1 MFKLCAKVD
10 ISGDRS
16 WSLDFVTAVEITRD
30 TEKLTSEAKIT
41 LPKKMK
47 WDGSA
52 EIPVRRGDS
61 VRISLGYDD
70 SSARRSASAEN
81 LQLAFVGYVRDVG
94 FKTPIVITCEDDMFR
109 LKQMPAVKKA
119 YRSVTLETLLKD
131 QGINYRLN
139 IMGEQ
144 SLGAYRVTA
153 DTVASLL
160 GKLSEHGVRSF
171 FRYENGEPV
180 LYCGVLFERDSTP
193 SQVFKT
199 GLNIIS
205 DQSLRQQKAE
215 NIRLRVKAVSL
226 MPDNKKIKV
235 EIGDADGEHRT
246 LHTYNKSESELKAW
260 AQQEIKRLKR
270 DGLSGSFTTFGAS
283 LVDCLDAIG
292 LIIDG
297 KKAGVYQVKKN
308 VIKYG
313 DNGYRQEITLG
324 LRVGD

>member
-1 MFKLCAKVD
+1 MFRLCAKVE
-10 ISGDRS
+10 IKGDRS

-30 TEKLTSEAKIT
+30 TEKLTAEAKIT

-47 WDGSA
+47 WDGAA

-70 SSARRSASAEN
+70 N
-81 LQLAFVGYVRDVG
+81 LQLAFVGWVRDVG
-94 FKTPIVITCEDDMFR
+94 FKTPVVITCEDDMFK

-131 QGINYRLN
+131 QGITHRLN

-160 GKLSEHGVRSF
+160 GKLSEQGVRSF
-171 FRYENGEPV
+171 FRYEDGEPV

-193 SQVFKT
+193 AQVFKT

-205 DQSLRQQKAE
+205 DQSLQQQKAE
-215 NIRLRVKAVSL
+215 NMRLRVKAVSL
-226 MPDNKKIKV
+226 MPNNKKSRLRSATATANTAPCTPTTKP
-235 EIGDADGEHRT
+235 
-246 LHTYNKSESELKAW
+246 KA
-260 AQQEIKRLKR
+260 
-270 DGLSGSFTTFGAS
+270 S
-283 LVDCLDAIG
+283 
-292 LIIDG
+292 
-297 KKAGVYQVKKN
+297 
-308 VIKYG
+308 
-313 DNGYRQEITLG
+313 
-324 LRVGD
+324 

>member
-1 MFKLCAKVD
+1 MFRLCAKVE
-10 ISGDRS
+10 IKGDRS

-30 TEKLTSEAKIT
+30 TEKLTAEAKIT

-52 EIPVRRGDS
+52 EIPVHRGDS

-70 SSARRSASAEN
+70 N
-81 LQLAFVGYVRDVG
+81 LQLAFVGWVRDVG
-94 FKTPIVITCEDDMFR
+94 FKTPVVITCEDDMFK

-131 QGINYRLN
+131 QGITHRLN

-160 GKLSEHGVRSF
+160 GKLSEQGVRSF
-171 FRYENGEPV
+171 FRYEDSEPV

-193 SQVFKT
+193 AQVFKT

-205 DQSLRQQKAE
+205 DQSLQQQKAE
-215 NIRLRVKAVSL
+215 NMRLRVKAVSL
-226 MPDNKKIKV
+226 MPNNKKIKV
-235 EIGDADGEHRT
+235 EVGDSDGEHRT
-246 LHTYNKSESELKAW
+246 LHTYNKTESELKAW

-270 DGLSGSFTTFGAS
+270 DGLTGSFTTFGYK
-283 LVDCLDAIG
+283 LVDPLDAIG

-297 KKAGVYQVKKN
+297 TKMGVYQVKKV

-313 DNGYRQEITLG
+313 DGGFRQEITLG
-324 LRVGD
+324 LRVA

>member
-1 MFKLCAKVD
+1 MFKLCAKIEITGERCWD
-10 ISGDRS
+10 IG
-16 WSLDFVTAVEITRD
+16 FVSAVEIVRD
-30 TEKLTSEAKIT
+30 TEKLTAEAKIT

-47 WDGSA
+47 WNGSA
-52 EIPVRRGDS
+52 EIPVHRGDS
-61 VRISLGYDD
+61 VCIYLGYNG
-70 SSARRSASAEN
+70 N

-94 FKTPIVITCEDDMFR
+94 FKTPVVITCEDDMFK
-109 LKQMPAVKKA
+109 LKQMPAQKKA
-119 YRSVTLETLLKD
+119 YRSVTIETLLKD
-131 QGINYRLN
+131 QGITYRLN
-139 IMGEQ
+139 VMGEQ

-153 DTVASLL
+153 DTVAALL
-160 GKLSEHGVRSF
+160 GRLSEQGIRSF

-180 LYCGVLFERDSTP
+180 LYCGVLFDRDSTP
-193 SQVFKT
+193 SQVFRS

-205 DQSLRQQKAE
+205 DQSLQQQKAE
-215 NIRLRVKAVSL
+215 NMRLRVKAVSL

-235 EIGDADGEHRT
+235 EVGDADGEHRT
-246 LHTYNKSESELKAW
+246 LHTYNKTESELKAW
-260 AQQEIKRLKR
+260 AEQEIKRLKR
-270 DGLSGSFTTFGAS
+270 DGLTGSFTTFGAS

-313 DNGYRQEITLG
+313 TSGYRQEITLG

>member
-1 MFKLCAKVD
+1 MFRLCAKVE
-10 ISGDRS
+10 IKGDRS

-30 TEKLTSEAKIT
+30 TEKLTAEAKIT

-52 EIPVRRGDS
+52 EIPVQRGDS

-70 SSARRSASAEN
+70 N
-81 LQLAFVGYVRDVG
+81 LQLAFVGWVRDVG
-94 FKTPIVITCEDDMFR
+94 FKTPVVITCEDDMFK

-131 QGINYRLN
+131 QGITHRLN

-160 GKLSEHGVRSF
+160 GKLSEQGVRSF
-171 FRYENGEPV
+171 FQYEDGEPV

-193 SQVFKT
+193 AQVFKT

-205 DQSLRQQKAE
+205 DQSLQQQKAE
-215 NIRLRVKAVSL
+215 NMRLRVKAVSL
-226 MPDNKKIKV
+226 LPNNKKIKIEV
-235 EIGDADGEHRT
+235 GDSDGEHRT
-246 LHTYNKSESELKAW
+246 LHTYNKTESELKAW
-260 AQQEIKRLKR
+260 AEQEIKRLKR
-270 DGLSGSFTTFGAS
+270 DGLTGSFTSFGYK
-283 LVDCLDAIG
+283 LVDSLDAIG

-297 KKAGVYQVKKN
+297 TKMGVYQVKKV

-313 DNGYRQEITLG
+313 DGGFRQEITLG
-324 LRVGD
+324 LRVA